1 MKIILIGLQGSGK
14 STQGNLLSEKLGLP
28 YLSSGHIFRAMAL
41 EKTELGRY
49 VKELLSAGLLI
60 PDDITF
66 DVVSEYL
73 AKPEYKDGYILDGF
87 PRTIVQAKKFK
98 ENIDHVFYL
107 KLTDEKA
114 LERLVIRKR
123 EDDTTKLIKRR
134 ISLFYKFTEPVLG
147 FYNQK
152 GILIEVEGD
161 QSIEEIHT
169 EIMSH
174 IKS

>member
-28 YLSSGHIFRAMAL
+28 YLSSGHIFRAMAQ
-41 EKTELGRY
+41 EKTDLGRY
-49 VKELLSAGLLI
+49 VKELLSGGLLI

-73 AKPEYKDGYILDGF
+73 TKPEYQNGYILDGF

-98 ENIDHVFYL
+98 EKIDYVFYL

-114 LERLVIRKR
+114 IVLRGPVCFCRK
-123 EDDTTKLIKRR
+123 L
-134 ISLFYKFTEPVLG
+134 LL
-147 FYNQK
+147 N
-152 GILIEVEGD
+152 
-161 QSIEEIHT
+161 
-169 EIMSH
+169 
-174 IKS
+174 

>member
-1 MKIILIGLQGSGK
+1 MRIILIGLQGSGK
-14 STQGNLLSEKLGLP
+14 STQGNLLSESLTIP
-28 YLSSGHIFRAMAL
+28 YLSSGHIFRAMAQ

-66 DVVSEYL
+66 NVVSEYL
-73 AKPEYKDGYILDGF
+73 QKEEYQGGYILDGF
-87 PRTIVQAKKFK
+87 PRTITQAKKFK
-98 ENIDHVFYL
+98 EEIDYVFYL

-134 ISLFYKFTEPVLG
+134 ISLFYKFTEPVLE
-147 FYNQK
+147 FYRKK
-152 GILIEVEGD
+152 GLVHDIEGD
-161 QSIEEIHT
+161 QPIEKIHEEIL
-169 EIMSH
+169 SH
-174 IKS
+174 IKT